1 MSMTNNPEPDRKKLA
16 AMVDRQR
23 VAFRQGKSKS
33 YDFRVQQLQRVESML
48 RDNGN

>member
-1 MSMTNNPEPDRKKLA
+1 MSKINDPEPDRAKLA

-23 VAFRQGKSKS
+23 TAFRQGKSKS
-33 YDFRVQQLQRVESML
+33 YDFRVKQLQRVESML